1 MTEVLAGDVGGTT
14 TRLAIVAID
23 RAGARVMREHRYAS
37 ADYPGLAPIVKEF
50 LAGAGAGL
58 EAACFAVAGPVR
70 DNAVRVSNLPWVVTA
85 KELAEASG
93 IARTALIND
102 FSAIGYG
109 LSQLGADDLVTLQ
122 EGEADA
128 HGVIGVIGAG
138 TGLGEGFLVWD
149 GARHRVQASEGGHT
163 TFAARNEEEWRLAAW
178 LAREFGHVSFERI
191 VSGPGL
197 AAVYRFLASQGG
209 EDAGTRDALAAAD
222 DPAPVIAERGV
233 SGQDPRCARALDMFV
248 SLYGAQ
254 AGNLALTLLATGGVY
269 VAGGIAAKIIDKL
282 RDGAFLRA
290 FCDKGR
296 MREVLSRVPVR
307 VVISPEV
314 GLLGAAA
321 VAVGGDGGTTP

>member
-1 MTEVLAGDVGGTT
+1 V
-14 TRLAIVAID
+14 
-23 RAGARVMREHRYAS
+23 REHRYPS
-37 ADYPGLAPIVKEF
+37 ADYPGLAPIVKKF
-50 LAGAGAGL
+50 LAGAGAGP

-85 KELAEASG
+85 KELAEVSG

-109 LSQLGADDLVTLQ
+109 LSQLGPDDLVTLQ

-149 GARHRVQASEGGHT
+149 GARYRVQPSEGGHT
-163 TFAARNEEEWRLAAW
+163 SLAARNEEEWRLAVW
-178 LAREFGHVSFERI
+178 LAREFGHVSFERV

-197 AAVYRFLASQGG
+197 VAVYRFLVSQDG

-222 DPAPVIAERGV
+222 DPAPVIAERGLG
-233 SGQDPRCARALDMFV
+233 GQDPRCARALDLFV

-254 AGNLALTLLATGGVY
+254 AGDLALTLLATGGVY

-282 RDGAFLRA
+282 RDGTFLRA

-296 MREVLSRVPVR
+296 MGELLSRVPVR

-321 VAVGGDGGTTP
+321 VAVRGDGGTIP